1 MMEGTEDHGVAVG
14 LYGKHPAFGD
24 FVTNGL
30 PDGPQDTLEK
40 WLHHVMPAI
49 RDGWGND
56 WGPLFDASPVIRF
69 WFGAG
74 LIGEVAP
81 IFGVMAPSR
90 DTVGRRFPLAAAVAG
105 SSQPAPVQSG
115 DQAIYVALTE
125 AMRSYARDPSTGAG
139 DYAAH
144 VHRAVS
150 AMLPPP
156 ATELEPDFWAARADG
171 DLDRLWGDVA
181 GVDHLRAAATRSYL
195 WCEGPGG
202 AAVHVTR
209 GLPDAPVLAWLM
221 TDAVRATAPAAVPM
235 PALDEQ
241 PQAMA
246 PEPDKTVPPMADNDN
261 TVAPVV
267 LPQMTDEGAI
277 DAD

>member
-1 MMEGTEDHGVAVG
+1 MTEGQITQEGVAVG

-30 PDGPQDTLEK
+30 PETAQATLEK
-40 WLHHVMPAI
+40 WLHRVMPAI
-49 RDGWGND
+49 RDGWGEG

-69 WFGAG
+69 WFGAS
-74 LIGEVAP
+74 LVDEVGP

-90 DTVGRRFPLAAAVAG
+90 DTVGRRFPLAAAVVG
-105 SSQPAPVQSG
+105 SGQPAPVHAG
-115 DQAIYVALTE
+115 DQTIYEALTDGIRTYSRE
-125 AMRSYARDPSTGAG
+125 PAAGAG
-139 DYAAH
+139 DYTAH
-144 VHRAVS
+144 VKAKVDAV
-150 AMLPPP
+150 LPGPAAPP
-156 ATELEPDFWAARADG
+156 EPDFWASRADG

-181 GVDHLRAAATRSYL
+181 EVDHMRAATARSYL

-235 PALDEQ
+235 PTLDEADQ
-241 PQAMA
+241 PSDQDL
-246 PEPDKTVPPMADNDN
+246 DKTMPPEADNDN
-261 TVAPVV
+261 TVSPVEM
-267 LPQMTDEGAI
+267 PQMTD
-277 DAD
+277 